1 MTQRDTRRFF
11 EAEFR
16 GLKIRLGFGCSKN
29 YYYCYYYYY
38 YCNYY
43 NNYYYHHYYNYYY
56 YYPKP

>member
-29 YYYCYYYYY
+29 YYCYYY